1 MKHKFKFTLD
11 MGVYNGKCVH
21 CEQDYRVKSTTQ
33 CPEAELCDDIAK
45 RVQSGKI
52 DFVDGS
58 WVSLKPE
65 QEEAKPKVTVADSL
79 SSLFEFMEAMVP
91 ELSPETSD
99 ELTDEDIDML
109 KRINKFPIAS
119 HIVSELDLPVDQLVS
134 LHKLKRLNYVN
145 LFGGSTDQ
153 VIRYHYKV
161 TNKGKEFLKP
171 KPVTLSSYAIGLL
184 VCLSHEHQPT
194 EDFVDDRSINAINQL
209 RSLSMAIR
217 KEHSYI
223 ITPRGWEHLQKLLA
237 VPVTIA

>member
-1 MKHKFKFTLD
+1 MKHLINMNTF
-11 MGVYNGKCVH
+11 NC
-21 CEQDYRVKSTTQ
+21 RVCGQSTHDRITTQ
-33 CPEAELCDDIAK
+33 CPKGKLCDDIAK
-45 RVQSGKI
+45 RVQSGQL
-52 DFVDGS
+52 DFVHGS
-58 WVSLKPE
+58 WVRLKPE
-65 QEEAKPKVTVADSL
+65 QESMKQMDDAV
-79 SSLFEFMEAMVP
+79 SSLIEFMEAMVP
-91 ELSPETSD
+91 ELNPEASD
-99 ELTDEDIDML
+99 ELTDEDIDLL

-134 LHKLKRLNYVN
+134 LHKLKRLDYVN

-184 VCLSHEHQPT
+184 VCLSDEPQPT
-194 EDFVDDRSINAINQL
+194 EDFVDDRSIDAINQL

-237 VPVTIA
+237 VPVTTA